1 MCARL
6 RFCDR
11 WLAVESDHGPDEEN
25 TLVATPIDL
34 IWWALAFLV
43 ASIPIGLGI
52 MIIGFCAI
60 VVARESRKAQH

>member
-1 MCARL
+1 M
-6 RFCDR
+6 
-11 WLAVESDHGPDEEN
+11 
-25 TLVATPIDL
+25 ATPIDL